1 MELNL
6 EFVADRRAKLNIPMQ
21 EMAAKLGFKN
31 ASTYL
36 KYERGN
42 YRFRADQLP
51 DLADALRC
59 TIEDFF
65 TQNVAKST
73 KKDKEKEVI

>member
-6 EFVADRRAKLNIPMQ
+6 DFVADRRAKLNITMQ
-21 EMAAKLGFKN
+21 EMAVKLGFKN

-36 KYERGN
+36 QYERGN

-51 DLADALRC
+51 ELADALHC
-59 TIEDFF
+59 AIEDFF
-65 TQNVAKST
+65 TRNVAKST
-73 KKDKEKEVI
+73 NKEQEALT

>member
-6 EFVADRRAKLNIPMQ
+6 EFVADRRVKLNIPMQ

-51 DLADALRC
+51 DLADALHC
-59 TIEDFF
+59 AIEDFF
-65 TQNVAKST
+65 TRNVAEST
-73 KKDKEKEVI
+73 NSEKEVS

>member
-6 EFVADRRAKLNIPMQ
+6 EFVADQRAKFNIPMQ
-21 EMAAKLGFKN
+21 DMAVKLGFKN

-36 KYERGN
+36 KYERGI

-51 DLADALRC
+51 DLADALHC
-59 TIEDFF
+59 AIEDFF
-65 TQNVAKST
+65 TRNVAEST
-73 KKDKEKEVI
+73 KKKKEVI